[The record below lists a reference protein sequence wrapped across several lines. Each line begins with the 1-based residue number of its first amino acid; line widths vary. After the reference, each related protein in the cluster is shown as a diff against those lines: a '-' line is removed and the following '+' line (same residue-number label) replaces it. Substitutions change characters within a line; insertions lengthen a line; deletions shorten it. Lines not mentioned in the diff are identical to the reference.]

1 MTPQIASHDALGA
14 PDLREMRRFIAD
26 SGWRFA
32 RTMPEAPDQYAL
44 RRHAASNVALAA
56 SVTSIREH
64 GYQRAWGGHTYTYLD
79 EGGWSYWTMGAPL
92 DQTILINRA
101 HITANIDVNV
111 RFPDD
116 PDPARNQPPAT
127 AG

>member
-1 MTPQIASHDALGA
+1 MTPQIASHDALA
-14 PDLREMRRFIAD
+14 VPDRRELRRFIAD

-44 RRHAASNVALAA
+44 RRHAASNAALAA

-64 GYQRAWGGHTYTYLD
+64 GYQRAWGRHTYTYLD
-79 EGGWSYWTMGAPL
+79 VDGRPYWTMGAPL

-127 AG
+127 TG